1 MLLNAKNKNQCM
13 KNSLLLAAVALSVVA
28 YNNEKKIGSSAEET
42 TKYTTMNSS
51 NIADTTKNK
60 DIVITRIFD
69 APVETV
75 WKAWTE
81 PEQVMRWWGPKFYTS
96 PYCNIDFR
104 VGGNYVFGMRAPKE
118 HGGGDMYVAGIY
130 KKIIPMEF
138 MEFGQGLSDKE
149 GNKIDPTT
157 IGMPADF
164 PEEIRTTLV
173 FKAIGDKTE
182 LIITEYDWKPG
193 QMRDYSE
200 IGLSQS
206 LDKLAG
212 ILN

>member
-1 MLLNAKNKNQCM
+1 
-13 KNSLLLAAVALSVVA
+13 
-28 YNNEKKIGSSAEET
+28 
-42 TKYTTMNSS
+42 
-51 NIADTTKNK
+51 
-60 DIVITRIFD
+60 
-69 APVETV
+69 
-75 WKAWTE
+75 
-81 PEQVMRWWGPKFYTS
+81 
-96 PYCNIDFR
+96 
-104 VGGNYVFGMRAPKE
+104 
-118 HGGGDMYVAGIY
+118 MYVAGIY

-149 GNKIDPTT
+149 GNKIDPAT

-164 PEEIRTTLV
+164 PEEIRTNLV

-200 IGLSQS
+200 MGLSQS

-212 ILN
+212 ILK